1 MFNNKK
7 ELNFQGKDIT
17 KDIQKIIDKMEF
29 LGSENDYTLHVKQE
43 TFNKLQYILDSL
55 FTY

>member
-29 LGSENDYTLHVKQE
+29 LGSENDYTLHVEQE

>member
-1 MFNNKK
+1 MFNNKE